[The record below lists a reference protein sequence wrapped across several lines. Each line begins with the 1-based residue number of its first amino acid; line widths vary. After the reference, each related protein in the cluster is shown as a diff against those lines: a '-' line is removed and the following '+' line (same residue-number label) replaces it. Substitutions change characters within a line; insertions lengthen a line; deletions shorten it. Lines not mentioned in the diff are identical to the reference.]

1 MLNVCFLTNESI
13 QAEFNG
19 ANYNY
24 SLNFGDRTVQIFV
37 CHQCSK
43 SMSVI
48 SKYQQKIVKSL
59 IAKGQWPD
67 RTFIIG
73 HECANKE
80 SVKHA
85 QKITLL
91 DALVNFSYPK
101 TTTDKLNNLFLNL
114 FNNHDEDGQYV
125 TISCQSEFFYLKNF
139 FNSPREC
146 FFYFENLL
154 KEGLIEKYTD
164 SEFNYIT
171 AKFRITLKGLS
182 RITQLQEAENPKS
195 CFIAMAFDDKTILAR
210 EAIRRAVTKSGFD
223 VTIIDEVHL
232 KSNQTIPD
240 AILAGIK
247 QSKFCIA
254 DFTLQRAG
262 VYFESGY
269 ALGLGKPVI
278 YICSKDDFDNSHFDI
293 KQLQHI
299 IYADTDELEN
309 LLYDKIEA
317 WIK

>member
-1 MLNVCFLTNESI
+1 MTECFLTGLTIQPIFRGSHYHYSVELHSKTFEVFICESC
-13 QAEFNG
+13 ALKMNTLPFNQQLIVRG
-19 ANYNY
+19 LMANRKWPER
-24 SLNFGDRTVQIFV
+24 SFLVCESCTKKELVQNA
-37 CHQCSK
+37 K
-43 SMSVI
+43 VI
-48 SKYQQKIVKSL
+48 TMPN
-59 IAKGQWPD
+59 A
-67 RTFIIG
+67 
-73 HECANKE
+73 
-80 SVKHA
+80 
-85 QKITLL
+85 LL
-91 DALVNFSYPK
+91 DFSYPK
-101 TTTDKLNNLFLNL
+101 SPSEKMENLFLSL
-114 FNNHDEDGQYV
+114 FRSQKEEGEYIYVSCEEDN
-125 TISCQSEFFYLKNF
+125 FYLKNYF
-139 FNSPREC
+139 ATAKEC
-146 FFYFENLL
+146 FFYLEALFAD
-154 KEGLIEKYTD
+154 GLIEK
-164 SEFNYIT
+164 SPSSQFNYKI
-171 AKFRITLKGLS
+171 ALLRITFKGLNKAV
-182 RITQLQEAENPKS
+182 QLQNEGDYSKK
-195 CFIAMAFDDKTILAR
+195 CFIAMAFDESTKPAR
-210 EAIRRAVTKSGFD
+210 AAIKRAVTKSGFD

-232 KSNQTIPD
+232 MSNQTIPD